1 MIVRETASV
10 CALPAPVK
18 PKRCFRSPLR
28 GTALPFPWPALGL
41 TFPIAF
47 SIWAMKQQEN
57 TSWAVAGSGKMCRFL
72 QRESWDRVGRQG
84 KVCRKNLNTTCIF
97 HMTRQLFIIPLNPA
111 VPPAPASAHPGK
123 KIVDFA
129 ARRRRFMLLLL
140 LLLSWL
146 GMRCDRWLLR
156 QLPCVAIPPPLPPP
170 AGCSSCCCC

>member
-1 MIVRETASV
+1 MIVGETASV

-28 GTALPFPWPALGL
+28 PSLPFPWPALGL

-57 TSWAVAGSGKMCRFL
+57 TLWAVAGSGKMCRFL
-72 QRESWDRVGRQG
+72 QRERELGKGGGRQG

-111 VPPAPASAHPGK
+111 VPPAPALAHPGK

-129 ARRRRFMLLLL
+129 ARRRRFMLL

-156 QLPCVAIPPPLPPP
+156 QLPCVAIPSPLPPP